1 MHVPLFSV
9 CMKPIEQFQGWLL
22 WDSSFMGATTHD
34 PWLVRQWSP
43 GWQDSGSGQCEN
55 GTLQSSSL
63 CQAVPVPAYC
73 SKDWAT
79 FRKKHYLFAF
89 FKNKKKILIFL
100 VKISLVRYFFNSQSG
115 KGNQIISLISVQIE
129 SKFFAHTFSVSY
141 VLFYFDRCVKVIAVW
156 WLKLEMKT
164 LPYWIN

>member
-9 CMKPIEQFQGWLL
+9 CMKPIEQFQGWVL

-34 PWLVRQWSP
+34 PWLVCQWSP
-43 GWQDSGSGQCEN
+43 GWQDSGSGQRQN

-89 FKNKKKILIFL
+89 FKNKKKNSPVFGKNIF
-100 VKISLVRYFFNSQSG
+100 SQVLFQQSIR
-115 KGNQIISLISVQIE
+115 NRQSNYILISVQIE

-164 LPYWIN
+164 LPCWIN